1 MVLSPRDSERGRLL
15 ERFVR
20 ARITNMHR
28 IDVGLFDFDWHHSI
42 YFFIVSPDEQI
53 YLRYGGRDAASADSY
68 LDLDSFALALRAGL
82 EEHERWSAGALP
94 ARPRPP
100 PFFASDLQR
109 LREQQLQRGRCVECH
124 MIGDYRAAERERQGT
139 LDKRREMFRSP
150 DIRDLGIHLD
160 VPRGLAVERA
170 EGAALAGG
178 LLPGD
183 VIVKFAGKRVLTFGD
198 LLYVYDG
205 LDRDAAQL
213 PLTVERAAAGPVDLV
228 IELPPQWWVSDIA
241 HRYWSIDP
249 QTHLTTAPL
258 ADARKRA
265 LGFDP
270 EGFACEVTRVNP
282 RAGVLELHD
291 LRPGDVIYSVDGVEA
306 APPVSD
312 CLVHLRL
319 NVSAG
324 DEVDLGVLRDGV
336 RTEVTIRTH
345 RQRFRKLGTP

>member
-1 MVLSPRDSERGRLL
+1 MLSPRDSQRGRLL

-20 ARITNMHR
+20 ARITRMNR

-82 EEHERWSAGALP
+82 DEHERWLAGEFP
-94 ARPRPP
+94 TSPRPA
-100 PFFASDLQR
+100 PFFARELER
-109 LREQQLQRGRCVECH
+109 LRVQELERGRCVECH
-124 MIGDYRAAERERQGT
+124 MIGDYRAAAREREGT

-160 VPRGLAVERA
+160 VPRGLVVERA
-170 EGAALAGG
+170 EGAALAAG

-183 VIVKFAGKRVLTFGD
+183 AIRNFAGSRVLTFGD
-198 LLYVYDG
+198 LLYAYDG
-205 LDRDAAQL
+205 LDRNAVRL
-213 PLTVERAAAGPVDLV
+213 PLTVERGGTEPVDLV
-228 IELPPQWWVSDIA
+228 IELPPQWWVSDIT

-249 QTHLTTAPL
+249 QTYLTTAPL
-258 ADARKRA
+258 TEARKRD
-265 LGFDP
+265 LGFNP
-270 EGFACEVTRVNP
+270 GGFACEVTRTGA
-282 RAGVLELHD
+282 RAEVLELHD
-291 LRPGDVIYSVDGVEA
+291 LQPGDVIYSVDGVETD
-306 APPVSD
+306 PSVWD
-312 CLVHLRL
+312 CLVYLRL

-324 DEVDLGVLRDGV
+324 AEAELGVLRDGV
-336 RTEVTIRTH
+336 RREMIVRTH

>member
-1 MVLSPRDSERGRLL
+1 M
-15 ERFVR
+15 
-20 ARITNMHR
+20 NR

-53 YLRYGGRDAASADSY
+53 YLRYGGRDAVSADSY

-82 EEHERWSAGALP
+82 EEHERWVAGELP

-100 PFFASDLQR
+100 PFFATELER
-109 LREQQLQRGRCVECH
+109 LRVQEVERGRCVECH
-124 MIGDYRAAERERQGT
+124 MIGDYRAAARERDGT

-160 VPRGLAVERA
+160 VPKGLVVERA
-170 EGAALAGG
+170 EGAALAAG

-183 VIVKFAGKRVLTFGD
+183 AIVNFGGERVLTFGD
-198 LLYVYDG
+198 LLYAYDG
-205 LDRDAAQL
+205 LDRNAARL
-213 PLTVERAAAGPVDLV
+213 PLTVERAGAGPVDLM
-228 IELPPQWWVSDIA
+228 IELPPQWWVSDITY
-241 HRYWSIDP
+241 RYWSIDP
-249 QTHLTTAPL
+249 QTHLTIAPL
-258 ADARKRA
+258 IGARKRD

-270 EGFACEVTRVNP
+270 AGFACEVTRVNR
-282 RAGVLELHD
+282 RAEVLELHD

-306 APPVSD
+306 DPAIFD
-312 CLVHLRL
+312 CLVYLRL

-324 DEVDLGVLRDGV
+324 DEVGLGVLRDGV
-336 RTEVTIRTH
+336 RTEVTARTH

>member
-1 MVLSPRDSERGRLL
+1 MLSPRDSERGRLL
-15 ERFVR
+15 ENFVR
-20 ARITNMHR
+20 ARITRMNR
-28 IDVGLFDFDWHHSI
+28 IDVGLYDFDFHHSI
-42 YFFIVSPDEQI
+42 YFFIVSPDETI

-82 EEHERWSAGALP
+82 EEHERWLAGELP

-100 PFFASDLQR
+100 PFFARELER

-124 MIGDYRAAERERQGT
+124 MISDYRAAAKEREGT
-139 LDKRREMFRSP
+139 LDKRGEMFRSP
-150 DIRDLGIHLD
+150 DVRDLGIHFD
-160 VPRGLAVERA
+160 VPKGLVVERA
-170 EGAALAGG
+170 EGAAMAAG

-183 VIVKFAGKRVLTFGD
+183 AIVNFNGRRVLTFGD

-205 LDRDAAQL
+205 LDRTAARL
-213 PLTVERAAAGPVDLV
+213 PLTVQRPEAGPVDLV

-258 ADARKRA
+258 DDARKRD

-270 EGFACEVTRVNP
+270 AGFACEVTRVNP

-291 LRPGDVIYSVDGVEA
+291 LRPGDVIYSVGGVESDPA
-306 APPVSD
+306 VRD
-312 CLVHLRL
+312 CLVYLRL

-336 RTEVTIRTH
+336 RTPMTIRTH

>member
-1 MVLSPRDSERGRLL
+1 MNRV
-15 ERFVR
+15 
-20 ARITNMHR
+20 
-28 IDVGLFDFDWHHSI
+28 DVGLFDFDWHHSI

-82 EEHERWSAGALP
+82 EEHERWLAGGLS
-94 ARPRPP
+94 ARPRPA
-100 PFFASDLQR
+100 PFFARELER
-109 LREQQLQRGRCVECH
+109 LRVQELERGRCVECH
-124 MIGDYRAAERERQGT
+124 MIGDYRAAARERDGT

-160 VPRGLAVERA
+160 VPQGLVVERA
-170 EGAALAGG
+170 EGAALAAG

-183 VIVKFAGKRVLTFGD
+183 AIVNFGGSRVLTFGD
-198 LLYVYDG
+198 LLYAYDG
-205 LDRDAAQL
+205 LDRNAARL
-213 PLTVERAAAGPVDLV
+213 PLTVERAGAGPVDLV

-241 HRYWSIDP
+241 YRYWSIDP
-249 QTHLTTAPL
+249 QTHLTIAPL
-258 ADARKRA
+258 TDARKRD

-282 RAGVLELHD
+282 RADVLKLHD

-306 APPVSD
+306 DPPIFD
-312 CLVHLRL
+312 CLVYLRL

-324 DEVDLGVLRDGV
+324 DDVDLGVLRDGV
-336 RTEVTIRTH
+336 RTEVTARTH

>member
-28 IDVGLFDFDWHHSI
+28 IDVGLFDYDWHHSI
-42 YFFIVSPDEQI
+42 YFFIVSPDERI
-53 YLRYGGRDAASADSY
+53 YLRYGGRDAAAADSY
-68 LDLDSFALALRAGL
+68 LDLDSFVLALRAGL
-82 EEHERWSAGALP
+82 EEHERWLAGDLP
-94 ARPRPP
+94 PRPRPA
-100 PFFASDLQR
+100 PFFASELPR
-109 LREQQLQRGRCVECH
+109 LREQQLLRGRCVECH
-124 MIGDYRAAERERQGT
+124 MIGDYRAAQRERDGT

-150 DIRDLGIHLD
+150 DVRDLGIHFD
-160 VPRGLAVERA
+160 VPRGLVVERS
-170 EGAALAGG
+170 EGAALAAG

-183 VIVKFAGKRVLTFGD
+183 RIVNFAGSRVLTFGD
-198 LLYVYDG
+198 LLYRYDG
-205 LDRDAAQL
+205 LDRDAARL
-213 PLTVERAAAGPVDLV
+213 SLTVERAAAGRVDLA
-228 IELPPQWWVSDIA
+228 IELPPLWWVSDIA
-241 HRYWSIDP
+241 YRFWSIDP

-258 ADARKRA
+258 TGARKRD

-282 RAGVLELHD
+282 RAGVLKLHD
-291 LRPGDVIYSVDGVEA
+291 LRPGDVIYAVDGVEA

-312 CLVHLRL
+312 CLVYLRL

-324 DEVDLGVLRDGV
+324 DETDLGVLRDGV
-336 RTEVTIRTH
+336 RTEMTIRTH

>member
-1 MVLSPRDSERGRLL
+1 MD
-15 ERFVR
+15 
-20 ARITNMHR
+20 R

-68 LDLDSFALALRAGL
+68 LHLDSFELALRAGL
-82 EEHERWSAGALP
+82 EEHERWVAGALP

-100 PFFASDLQR
+100 PFFARELER
-109 LREQQLQRGRCVECH
+109 LRVQELQRGRCVECH
-124 MIGDYRAAERERQGT
+124 MIGDYRAAAREREGT

-150 DIRDLGIHLD
+150 NIRDLGIHLD
-160 VPRGLAVERA
+160 VPKGLAVKLA
-170 EGAALAGG
+170 EGAALTAG

-183 VIVKFAGKRVLTFGD
+183 LIVNFGGQRVLTFGD

-205 LDRDAAQL
+205 LDRTATRL
-213 PLTVERAAAGPVDLV
+213 PLTVERAGAGPVDLV
-228 IELPPQWWVSDIA
+228 IELPPQWWVSDITY
-241 HRYWSIDP
+241 RYWSIDP

-258 ADARKRA
+258 TDASKRD

-282 RAGVLELHD
+282 RADVLKLHD

-306 APPVSD
+306 DPSVWD
-312 CLVHLRL
+312 CLVYLRL

-336 RTEVTIRTH
+336 RTPMTARTH
-345 RQRFRKLGTP
+345 RQRFRKLGAP

>member
-1 MVLSPRDSERGRLL
+1 M
-15 ERFVR
+15 
-20 ARITNMHR
+20 NR

-53 YLRYGGRDAASADSY
+53 YLRYGGRDAVSADSY

-82 EEHERWSAGALP
+82 EEHERWEAGELP

-100 PFFASDLQR
+100 PFFATELER
-109 LREQQLQRGRCVECH
+109 LRVQEVERGRCVECH
-124 MIGDYRAAERERQGT
+124 MIGDYRAAARERDGT

-150 DIRDLGIHLD
+150 DVRDLGIHLD
-160 VPRGLAVERA
+160 VPHGLVVERA
-170 EGAALAGG
+170 EGAAQAAG

-183 VIVKFAGKRVLTFGD
+183 AIVNFGGERVLTFGD
-198 LLYVYDG
+198 LLYAYDG
-205 LDRDAAQL
+205 LDRTAARL
-213 PLTVERAAAGPVDLV
+213 PLTVERAAAGPVDLL
-228 IELPPQWWVSDIA
+228 IELPPQWWVSDITY
-241 HRYWSIDP
+241 RYWSIDP
-249 QTHLTTAPL
+249 RTHLTVAALT
-258 ADARKRA
+258 DARKRD

-270 EGFACEVTRVNP
+270 GGFACEVTKVNR
-282 RAGVLELHD
+282 RAEVLELHD

-306 APPVSD
+306 DPPIFD
-312 CLVHLRL
+312 CLVYLRL

-336 RTEVTIRTH
+336 RTEMTARTH

>member
-1 MVLSPRDSERGRLL
+1 M
-15 ERFVR
+15 
-20 ARITNMHR
+20 NR

-53 YLRYGGRDAASADSY
+53 YLRYGGRDAVSADSY

-82 EEHERWSAGALP
+82 EEHERWVAGELP

-100 PFFASDLQR
+100 PFFATELER
-109 LREQQLQRGRCVECH
+109 LRVQEVERGRCVECH
-124 MIGDYRAAERERQGT
+124 MIGDYRAAARERDGT

-160 VPRGLAVERA
+160 VPKGLAVERA
-170 EGAALAGG
+170 EGAAMVAG

-183 VIVKFAGKRVLTFGD
+183 AIVNFGGRRVLTFGD
-198 LLYVYDG
+198 LLHAYDG
-205 LDRDAAQL
+205 LDRNAGRL
-213 PLTVERAAAGPVDLV
+213 PLTVERAAAGPVDLQ
-228 IELPPQWWVSDIA
+228 IELPPQWWVSDITY
-241 HRYWSIDP
+241 RYWSIDP

-258 ADARKRA
+258 TGARKRD

-282 RAGVLELHD
+282 RADVLNLHD

-306 APPVSD
+306 DPAVFD
-312 CLVHLRL
+312 CLVYLRL

-324 DEVDLGVLRDGV
+324 EEVDLGVLRDGV
-336 RTEVTIRTH
+336 RTEVTARTH